1 MTLEEQCAIIAREQR
16 AQLAAPAR
24 AVVNSEAAFV
34 RSRIGQAGHSELA
47 REYWSWSCR
56 GGQGKY
62 TEEVIALEASLRAI
76 DRGCSA
82 MPDWGTYGT

>member
-24 AVVNSEAAFV
+24 AVVNSESAFV
-34 RSRIGQAGHSELA
+34 RSRIGQAGYPELA

-56 GGQGKY
+56 GGRGRY
-62 TEEVIALEASLRAI
+62 TEEVIELEARMRAI
-76 DRGCSA
+76 DQGCT
-82 MPDWGTYGT
+82 MPAWGTYGT